1 MDKKLVCW
9 KCGASIGDLPL
20 PLARQAE
27 CRMCHSHLHSCK
39 QCEFFDPQRANQCRE
54 PVAEFVQ
61 DKERANFCGYFRP
74 GTNACT
80 PGDSTRSRSTPADL
94 DALFGLASDT
104 QEGAE
109 SVSAAERSRKK
120 LEELFKK

>member
-1 MDKKLVCW
+1 
-9 KCGASIGDLPL
+9 
-20 PLARQAE
+20 
-27 CRMCHSHLHSCK
+27 MCHAHLHVCK

-74 GTNACT
+74 RPDAHVT
-80 PGDSTRSRSTPADL
+80 GDSIKTRVPPADL
-94 DALFGLASDT
+94 DALFGLTSDT
-104 QEGAE
+104 QEGAGSLSGVE
-109 SVSAAERSRKK
+109 HSRKK